1 MDNNVYPLF
10 VLFQNKIFGNI
21 YMNKI
26 YVYKNRLYQI
36 EFKKFQFD
44 TAPCSAPER
53 LCYWWCYSHT
63 EITACCKTSPSAIKM
78 AHFIITLTLKFKSNF
93 ANYLK

>member
-44 TAPCSAPER
+44 TAPFM
-53 LCYWWCYSHT
+53 LNYS
-63 EITACCKTSPSAIKM
+63 C
-78 AHFIITLTLKFKSNF
+78 LKHLYISSKL
-93 ANYLK
+93 YLIAST

>member
-44 TAPCSAPER
+44 TAPNKLCTYILQKIYTNINILPYVGINQIR
-53 LCYWWCYSHT
+53 L
-63 EITACCKTSPSAIKM
+63 
-78 AHFIITLTLKFKSNF
+78 
-93 ANYLK
+93 

>member
-1 MDNNVYPLF
+1 MDNNIYPLF

-44 TAPCSAPER
+44 TAPFYINIYFELFNKNSR
-53 LCYWWCYSHT
+53 
-63 EITACCKTSPSAIKM
+63 
-78 AHFIITLTLKFKSNF
+78 
-93 ANYLK
+93 

>member
-10 VLFQNKIFGNI
+10 VLFQNRIFGNI

-44 TAPCSAPER
+44 TAPFFLFFYIMSNN
-53 LCYWWCYSHT
+53 
-63 EITACCKTSPSAIKM
+63 KTYFIR
-78 AHFIITLTLKFKSNF
+78 HFLTL
-93 ANYLK
+93 

>member
-44 TAPCSAPER
+44 TAPFY
-53 LCYWWCYSHT
+53 L
-63 EITACCKTSPSAIKM
+63 
-78 AHFIITLTLKFKSNF
+78 LKN
-93 ANYLK
+93 LI

>member
-44 TAPCSAPER
+44 TAPLNP
-53 LCYWWCYSHT
+53 LFILNFLY
-63 EITACCKTSPSAIKM
+63 INSAIIM
-78 AHFIITLTLKFKSNF
+78 L
-93 ANYLK
+93 

>member
-10 VLFQNKIFGNI
+10 VLFQNKIFVNI

-44 TAPCSAPER
+44 TAPFFN
-53 LCYWWCYSHT
+53 Y
-63 EITACCKTSPSAIKM
+63 KNN
-78 AHFIITLTLKFKSNF
+78 FILIYNC
-93 ANYLK
+93 

>member
-1 MDNNVYPLF
+1 MDNNIYPLF

-44 TAPCSAPER
+44 TTPIFMY
-53 LCYWWCYSHT
+53 LIN
-63 EITACCKTSPSAIKM
+63 EI
-78 AHFIITLTLKFKSNF
+78 
-93 ANYLK
+93 

>member
-1 MDNNVYPLF
+1 MDNNIYPLF

-44 TAPCSAPER
+44 TAPFYYYLLMKLNKYVLNFSV
-53 LCYWWCYSHT
+53 
-63 EITACCKTSPSAIKM
+63 IKYIY
-78 AHFIITLTLKFKSNF
+78 II
-93 ANYLK
+93 

>member
-44 TAPCSAPER
+44 TAPLYVKIKILISI
-53 LCYWWCYSHT
+53 YSNLDHYCL
-63 EITACCKTSPSAIKM
+63 INS
-78 AHFIITLTLKFKSNF
+78 
-93 ANYLK
+93 

>member
-10 VLFQNKIFGNI
+10 VLFQNKIFVNI

-44 TAPCSAPER
+44 TAP
-53 LCYWWCYSHT
+53 
-63 EITACCKTSPSAIKM
+63 
-78 AHFIITLTLKFKSNF
+78 FI
-93 ANYLK
+93 YLKYNDYSIIALIFFCSLSTPKISFSFFI

>member
-1 MDNNVYPLF
+1 MDNNIYPLF

-44 TAPCSAPER
+44 TAPF
-53 LCYWWCYSHT
+53 L
-63 EITACCKTSPSAIKM
+63 ITYVIKLFL
-78 AHFIITLTLKFKSNF
+78 HFLRCLLIFEL
-93 ANYLK
+93 

>member
-44 TAPCSAPER
+44 TAPFYRLLTASPKTLPIASCITKSA
-53 LCYWWCYSHT
+53 LL
-63 EITACCKTSPSAIKM
+63 SADVV
-78 AHFIITLTLKFKSNF
+78 LL
-93 ANYLK
+93 

>member
-44 TAPCSAPER
+44 TAPFMVEAR
-53 LCYWWCYSHT
+53 RT
-63 EITACCKTSPSAIKM
+63 EPVSTNYKKQI
-78 AHFIITLTLKFKSNF
+78 LT
-93 ANYLK
+93 

>member
-10 VLFQNKIFGNI
+10 VLFQNEIFVNI

-44 TAPCSAPER
+44 TAP
-53 LCYWWCYSHT
+53 L
-63 EITACCKTSPSAIKM
+63 K
-78 AHFIITLTLKFKSNF
+78 ITLSTYMIIFKLSTNC
-93 ANYLK
+93 YL

>member
-44 TAPCSAPER
+44 TAPFV
-53 LCYWWCYSHT
+53 LY
-63 EITACCKTSPSAIKM
+63 
-78 AHFIITLTLKFKSNF
+78 NF
-93 ANYLK
+93 MYKNH

>member
-10 VLFQNKIFGNI
+10 VLFQNKIFVNI

-44 TAPCSAPER
+44 TAP
-53 LCYWWCYSHT
+53 LKY
-63 EITACCKTSPSAIKM
+63 
-78 AHFIITLTLKFKSNF
+78 IITFTYMEF
-93 ANYLK
+93 

>member
-44 TAPCSAPER
+44 TAP
-53 LCYWWCYSHT
+53 L
-63 EITACCKTSPSAIKM
+63 I
-78 AHFIITLTLKFKSNF
+78 
-93 ANYLK
+93 YLLLNL

>member
-10 VLFQNKIFGNI
+10 VLFQNKIFVNI

-44 TAPCSAPER
+44 TAPFTNFF
-53 LCYWWCYSHT
+53 YSVT
-63 EITACCKTSPSAIKM
+63 IVVILN
-78 AHFIITLTLKFKSNF
+78 I
-93 ANYLK
+93 

>member
-44 TAPCSAPER
+44 TAP
-53 LCYWWCYSHT
+53 
-63 EITACCKTSPSAIKM
+63 
-78 AHFIITLTLKFKSNF
+78 SNSKNDLF
-93 ANYLK
+93 LYVVVHLASFHL

>member
-44 TAPCSAPER
+44 TAPFYMVLNKIS
-53 LCYWWCYSHT
+53 L
-63 EITACCKTSPSAIKM
+63 IIIIIK
-78 AHFIITLTLKFKSNF
+78 ASNLINYYF
-93 ANYLK
+93 A

>member
-44 TAPCSAPER
+44 TAP
-53 LCYWWCYSHT
+53 LILYYD
-63 EITACCKTSPSAIKM
+63 
-78 AHFIITLTLKFKSNF
+78 KFK
-93 ANYLK
+93 LK

>member
-44 TAPCSAPER
+44 TVPLFFS
-53 LCYWWCYSHT
+53 L
-63 EITACCKTSPSAIKM
+63 
-78 AHFIITLTLKFKSNF
+78 LL
-93 ANYLK
+93 

>member
-44 TAPCSAPER
+44 TPP
-53 LCYWWCYSHT
+53 SHV
-63 EITACCKTSPSAIKM
+63 
-78 AHFIITLTLKFKSNF
+78 NF
-93 ANYLK
+93 NICIF

>member
-44 TAPCSAPER
+44 TAP
-53 LCYWWCYSHT
+53 LLL
-63 EITACCKTSPSAIKM
+63 
-78 AHFIITLTLKFKSNF
+78 FIR
-93 ANYLK
+93 YLFVLL

>member
-44 TAPCSAPER
+44 TAPC
-53 LCYWWCYSHT
+53 LFIDF
-63 EITACCKTSPSAIKM
+63 EID
-78 AHFIITLTLKFKSNF
+78 
-93 ANYLK
+93 